1 MAKAFTV
8 ASIDTC
14 SDHALL
20 FSQLEKVWTPSAWAF
35 MPHQISVS
43 LTRTEMIDASTPSV
57 RAAPAVGNGGLVFG
71 WPHEGEDRDPRGSWD

>member
-8 ASIDTC
+8 ASIDTY

-35 MPHQISVS
+35 MPRLQVPGSADECKAMLIMAIRTGR
-43 LTRTEMIDASTPSV
+43 TRTA
-57 RAAPAVGNGGLVFG
+57 
-71 WPHEGEDRDPRGSWD
+71 WD